1 MQLPAVNNLVTLQ
14 TVTVIFTVTIKR
26 NKILIII
33 FIYSLTF
40 YLERNNVNTL

>member
-1 MQLPAVNNLVTLQ
+1 MHLPAVNNLVTLQ
-14 TVTVIFTVTIKR
+14 TVTVILTVTIKR

-40 YLERNNVNTL
+40 YLQLNNE